1 MFAPWFVYDG
11 LTVLEVF
18 PAAFLITIPPPDRSA
33 STNLESAENGEED
46 EQERFAKK
54 IAVSTSF
61 A

>member
-1 MFAPWFVYDG
+1 M
-11 LTVLEVF
+11 LEVF